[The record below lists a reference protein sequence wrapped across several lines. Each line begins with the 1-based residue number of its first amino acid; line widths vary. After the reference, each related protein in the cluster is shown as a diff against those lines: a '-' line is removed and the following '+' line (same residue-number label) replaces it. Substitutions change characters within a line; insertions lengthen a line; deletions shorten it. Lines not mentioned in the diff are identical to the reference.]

1 MSKCKK
7 ILLLLTLMLIA
18 IVGTVSA
25 HSVDLDPE
33 SLISFPFIV
42 SEGKGKI
49 TVKSSA
55 TNYTLYYQNVE
66 ISNATY
72 DEINTI
78 KENGKAE
85 LSTIKGQ
92 MNSLKEEYNNLKT
105 IKDEKYTTYQ
115 NAISN
120 NLTEE
125 QINVAKTE
133 YETANTNYTNKVKE
147 YNTKVDEYNAKVSQ
161 INNQVKD
168 KLPMYNDSNWTK
180 TTDGSFKVN
189 LTQFSGKKSF
199 SIWAKLVT
207 GTNTY
212 YDQEIYSMNGT
223 KPTEVSVTSVSLN
236 KSTLDIKVGETAA
249 LTATINPTN
258 ATNKNVTWKSDN
270 TQIATVDTAGKI
282 TAIKEGTAKIT
293 VKTKDGN
300 YTATCIV
307 TVSKNDG
314 IVWTDPSN
322 IKFTVT
328 EDFYLKVTGLKED
341 GKYYG
346 FISNGKIAPT
356 VPDTGWIENEN
367 LPVTNKPGFSISKY
381 LEKSGD
387 IYVWIYETQIVNNV
401 RQNKC
406 IIEAQKI
413 ERPALKKIGTR
424 MKCYFLNEETSTHL
438 FEAYNYENARKINV
452 KIGKV
457 TDKSILRAI
466 KNGETDCLQKLLD
479 YAKNADSIYT
489 GTVPLGRSESITNK
503 LNLVNDEYYYVYM
516 VLDDENGKY
525 FPVEDVSLYQALTY
539 EKDGKTSKNL
549 FDYLNDNFKWNLGN
563 DDTTIDNTTATGK
576 LPQTGASIVIYVAI
590 TLVIVAGVIFAIVL
604 VCFNR
609 TISGKSYIY
618 PVIPFNSQMFKRKIL
633 RVRLPHKIKNN

>member
-49 TVKSSA
+49 TVKSSV

-85 LSTIKGQ
+85 LSTIERQ

-236 KSTLDIKVGETAA
+236 KSTLDIKVGETAT

-270 TQIATVDTAGKI
+270 TQIATVDTAGKV

-413 ERPALKKIGTR
+413 ERPALKEIGTR

-438 FEAYNYENARKINV
+438 FEAYSYENARKINV

-590 TLVIVAGVIFAIVL
+590 TLVIVAGVIFAIKYKKY
-604 VCFNR
+604 N
-609 TISGKSYIY
+609 
-618 PVIPFNSQMFKRKIL
+618 
-633 RVRLPHKIKNN
+633 IKY

>member
-49 TVKSSA
+49 TVKSSV

-85 LSTIKGQ
+85 LSTIERQ

-236 KSTLDIKVGETAA
+236 KSTLDIKVGETAT

-258 ATNKNVTWKSDN
+258 ATNKNVTWESDN
-270 TQIATVDTAGKI
+270 TQIATVDTAGKV

-438 FEAYNYENARKINV
+438 FEAYSYENARKINV

-590 TLVIVAGVIFAIVL
+590 TLVIIAGVIFAIKYKKY
-604 VCFNR
+604 N
-609 TISGKSYIY
+609 
-618 PVIPFNSQMFKRKIL
+618 
-633 RVRLPHKIKNN
+633 IKY

>member
-42 SEGKGKI
+42 SEGKGTI
-49 TVKSSA
+49 TVKSSV

-78 KENGKAE
+78 KKNGKAE
-85 LSTIKGQ
+85 LSTIERQ

-212 YDQEIYSMNGT
+212 YDQEIYSMKGT

-236 KSTLDIKVGETAA
+236 KSTLDIKVGETAT

-258 ATNKNVTWKSDN
+258 ATNKNVTWESDN
-270 TQIATVDTAGKI
+270 TQIATVDTAGKV

-590 TLVIVAGVIFAIVL
+590 TLVIVAGVIFAIKYKKY
-604 VCFNR
+604 N
-609 TISGKSYIY
+609 
-618 PVIPFNSQMFKRKIL
+618 
-633 RVRLPHKIKNN
+633 IKY

>member
-49 TVKSSA
+49 TVKSSV

-236 KSTLDIKVGETAA
+236 KSTLDIKVGETAT

-314 IVWTDPSN
+314 IVWTDSSN

-466 KNGETDCLQKLLD
+466 KNRETDCLQKLLD

-590 TLVIVAGVIFAIVL
+590 TLVIIAGVIFAIKYKKY
-604 VCFNR
+604 N
-609 TISGKSYIY
+609 
-618 PVIPFNSQMFKRKIL
+618 
-633 RVRLPHKIKNN
+633 IKY

>member
-1 MSKCKK
+1 MKEK
-7 ILLLLTLMLIA
+7 
-18 IVGTVSA
+18 
-25 HSVDLDPE
+25 E
-33 SLISFPFIV
+33 Q
-42 SEGKGKI
+42 I
-49 TVKSSA
+49 TVKSSV

-85 LSTIKGQ
+85 LSTIERQ

-236 KSTLDIKVGETAA
+236 KSTLDIKVGETAT

-258 ATNKNVTWKSDN
+258 ATNKNVTWESDN
-270 TQIATVDTAGKI
+270 TQIATVDTAGKV

-300 YTATCIV
+300 HTATCIV

-466 KNGETDCLQKLLD
+466 KNRETDCLQKLLD

-590 TLVIVAGVIFAIVL
+590 TLVIVAGVIFAIKYKKY
-604 VCFNR
+604 N
-609 TISGKSYIY
+609 
-618 PVIPFNSQMFKRKIL
+618 
-633 RVRLPHKIKNN
+633 IKY

>member
-49 TVKSSA
+49 TVKSSV

-85 LSTIKGQ
+85 LSTIKKQ
-92 MNSLKEEYNNLKT
+92 MNSLKVEYNNLKT

-180 TTDGSFKVN
+180 TTDGSFKVD

-236 KSTLDIKVGETAA
+236 KSTLDIKVGETAT

-270 TQIATVDTAGKI
+270 TQIATVDTAGKV

-300 YTATCIV
+300 HTATCIV

-563 DDTTIDNTTATGK
+563 ADTTIDNTTATGK

-590 TLVIVAGVIFAIVL
+590 TLVIVAGVIFAIKYKKY
-604 VCFNR
+604 N
-609 TISGKSYIY
+609 
-618 PVIPFNSQMFKRKIL
+618 
-633 RVRLPHKIKNN
+633 IKY

>member
-42 SEGKGKI
+42 SEGKGTI
-49 TVKSSA
+49 TVKSSV

-78 KENGKAE
+78 KKNGKAE
-85 LSTIKGQ
+85 LSTIERQ

-199 SIWAKLVT
+199 SIWVKLVT

-236 KSTLDIKVGETAA
+236 KSTLDIKVGETAT

-258 ATNKNVTWKSDN
+258 ATNKNVTWESDN
-270 TQIATVDTAGKI
+270 TQIATVDTAGKV

-590 TLVIVAGVIFAIVL
+590 TLVIVAGVIFAIKYKKY
-604 VCFNR
+604 N
-609 TISGKSYIY
+609 
-618 PVIPFNSQMFKRKIL
+618 
-633 RVRLPHKIKNN
+633 IKY

>member
-33 SLISFPFIV
+33 NLISFPFIV

-49 TVKSSA
+49 TVKSSV

-85 LSTIKGQ
+85 LSTIERQ

-236 KSTLDIKVGETAA
+236 KSTLDIKVGETAT

-258 ATNKNVTWKSDN
+258 ATNKNVTWESDN
-270 TQIATVDTAGKI
+270 TQIATVDTAGKV

-346 FISNGKIAPT
+346 FISNGKIEPT

-590 TLVIVAGVIFAIVL
+590 TLVIVAGVIFAIKYKKY
-604 VCFNR
+604 N
-609 TISGKSYIY
+609 
-618 PVIPFNSQMFKRKIL
+618 
-633 RVRLPHKIKNN
+633 IKY

>member
-49 TVKSSA
+49 TVKSSV

-85 LSTIKGQ
+85 LSTIERQ

-236 KSTLDIKVGETAA
+236 KSTLDIKVGETAT

-270 TQIATVDTAGKI
+270 TQIATVDTAGKV

-413 ERPALKKIGTR
+413 ERPALKEIGTR

-590 TLVIVAGVIFAIVL
+590 TLVIVAGVIFAIKYKKY
-604 VCFNR
+604 N
-609 TISGKSYIY
+609 
-618 PVIPFNSQMFKRKIL
+618 
-633 RVRLPHKIKNN
+633 IKY

>member
-49 TVKSSA
+49 TVKSSV

-85 LSTIKGQ
+85 LSTIERQ

-180 TTDGSFKVN
+180 TSDGSFKVN

-236 KSTLDIKVGETAA
+236 KSTLDIKVGETAT

-258 ATNKNVTWKSDN
+258 ATNKNVTWESDN
-270 TQIATVDTAGKI
+270 TQIATVDTAGKV

-438 FEAYNYENARKINV
+438 FEAYSYENARKINV

-590 TLVIVAGVIFAIVL
+590 TLVIVAGVIFAIKYKKY
-604 VCFNR
+604 N
-609 TISGKSYIY
+609 
-618 PVIPFNSQMFKRKIL
+618 
-633 RVRLPHKIKNN
+633 IKY

>member
-49 TVKSSA
+49 TVKSSV

-236 KSTLDIKVGETAA
+236 KSTLDIKVGETAT

-300 YTATCIV
+300 HTATCIV

-466 KNGETDCLQKLLD
+466 KNRETDCLQKLLD

-590 TLVIVAGVIFAIVL
+590 TLVIVAGVIFAIKYKKY
-604 VCFNR
+604 N
-609 TISGKSYIY
+609 
-618 PVIPFNSQMFKRKIL
+618 
-633 RVRLPHKIKNN
+633 IKY

>member
-42 SEGKGKI
+42 SEGKGTI
-49 TVKSSA
+49 TVKSSV

-85 LSTIKGQ
+85 LSTIERQ

-236 KSTLDIKVGETAA
+236 KSTLDIKVGETAT

-270 TQIATVDTAGKI
+270 TQIATVDTAGKV

-300 YTATCIV
+300 HTATCIV

-590 TLVIVAGVIFAIVL
+590 TLVIVAGVIFAIKYKKY
-604 VCFNR
+604 N
-609 TISGKSYIY
+609 
-618 PVIPFNSQMFKRKIL
+618 
-633 RVRLPHKIKNN
+633 IKY

>member
-42 SEGKGKI
+42 SEGKGTI
-49 TVKSSA
+49 TVKSSV

-78 KENGKAE
+78 KKNGKAE
-85 LSTIKGQ
+85 LSTIERQ

-236 KSTLDIKVGETAA
+236 KSTLDIKVGETAT

-258 ATNKNVTWKSDN
+258 ATNKNVTWESDN
-270 TQIATVDTAGKI
+270 TQIATVDTAGKV

-300 YTATCIV
+300 HTATCIV

-328 EDFYLKVTGLKED
+328 EDFYLKVSGLKED

-516 VLDDENGKY
+516 VLDDGNGKY

-590 TLVIVAGVIFAIVL
+590 TLVIVAGVIFAIKYKKY
-604 VCFNR
+604 N
-609 TISGKSYIY
+609 
-618 PVIPFNSQMFKRKIL
+618 
-633 RVRLPHKIKNN
+633 IKY

>member
-49 TVKSSA
+49 TVKSSV

-236 KSTLDIKVGETAA
+236 KSTLDIKVGETAT

-346 FISNGKIAPT
+346 FISNGKIVPT

-590 TLVIVAGVIFAIVL
+590 TLVIVAGVIFAIKYKKY
-604 VCFNR
+604 N
-609 TISGKSYIY
+609 
-618 PVIPFNSQMFKRKIL
+618 
-633 RVRLPHKIKNN
+633 IKY

>member
-49 TVKSSA
+49 TVKSSV

-85 LSTIKGQ
+85 LSTIERQ

-236 KSTLDIKVGETAA
+236 KSTLDIKVGETAT

-258 ATNKNVTWKSDN
+258 ATNKNVTWESDN
-270 TQIATVDTAGKI
+270 TQIATVDTAGKV

-590 TLVIVAGVIFAIVL
+590 TLVIIAGVIFAIKYKKY
-604 VCFNR
+604 N
-609 TISGKSYIY
+609 
-618 PVIPFNSQMFKRKIL
+618 
-633 RVRLPHKIKNN
+633 IKY

>member
-49 TVKSSA
+49 TVKSSV

-236 KSTLDIKVGETAA
+236 KSTLDIKVGETAT

-258 ATNKNVTWKSDN
+258 ATNKNVTWESDN
-270 TQIATVDTAGKI
+270 TQIATVDTAGKV

-300 YTATCIV
+300 HTATCIV

-438 FEAYNYENARKINV
+438 FEAYSYENARKINV

-590 TLVIVAGVIFAIVL
+590 TLVIVAGVIFAIKYKKY
-604 VCFNR
+604 N
-609 TISGKSYIY
+609 
-618 PVIPFNSQMFKRKIL
+618 
-633 RVRLPHKIKNN
+633 IKY

>member
-42 SEGKGKI
+42 SEGKGTI
-49 TVKSSA
+49 TVKSSV

-85 LSTIKGQ
+85 LSTIKKQ

-180 TTDGSFKVN
+180 TTDGSFKVD

-236 KSTLDIKVGETAA
+236 KSTLDIKVGETAT

-270 TQIATVDTAGKI
+270 TQIATVDTAGKV

-300 YTATCIV
+300 HTATCIV

-590 TLVIVAGVIFAIVL
+590 TLVIVAGVIFAIKYKKY
-604 VCFNR
+604 N
-609 TISGKSYIY
+609 
-618 PVIPFNSQMFKRKIL
+618 
-633 RVRLPHKIKNN
+633 IKY

>member
-49 TVKSSA
+49 TVKSSV

-125 QINVAKTE
+125 QINAAKTE

-180 TTDGSFKVN
+180 TTDGSFKVD

-223 KPTEVSVTSVSLN
+223 KSTEVSVTSVSLN
-236 KSTLDIKVGETAA
+236 KSTLDIKVGETAT

-258 ATNKNVTWKSDN
+258 ATNKNVTWESDN
-270 TQIATVDTAGKI
+270 TQIATVDTAGKV

-314 IVWTDPSN
+314 IVWTDSSN

-525 FPVEDVSLYQALTY
+525 FPVEDVTLYQALTY

-563 DDTTIDNTTATGK
+563 DDTTIDNTKATGK

-590 TLVIVAGVIFAIVL
+590 TLVIVAGVIFAIKYKKY
-604 VCFNR
+604 N
-609 TISGKSYIY
+609 
-618 PVIPFNSQMFKRKIL
+618 
-633 RVRLPHKIKNN
+633 IKY

>member
-49 TVKSSA
+49 TVKSSV

-85 LSTIKGQ
+85 LSTIKKQ

-180 TTDGSFKVN
+180 TTDGSFKVD

-236 KSTLDIKVGETAA
+236 KSTLDIKVGETAT

-549 FDYLNDNFKWNLGN
+549 FDYLNDNFKWNLEN

-590 TLVIVAGVIFAIVL
+590 TLVIVAGVIFAIKYKKY
-604 VCFNR
+604 N
-609 TISGKSYIY
+609 
-618 PVIPFNSQMFKRKIL
+618 
-633 RVRLPHKIKNN
+633 IKY

>member
-42 SEGKGKI
+42 SEGKGTI
-49 TVKSSA
+49 TVKSSV

-78 KENGKAE
+78 KKNGKAE
-85 LSTIKGQ
+85 LSTIERQ

-236 KSTLDIKVGETAA
+236 KSTLDIKVGETAT

-258 ATNKNVTWKSDN
+258 ATNKNVTWESDN
-270 TQIATVDTAGKI
+270 TQIATVDTAGKV

-300 YTATCIV
+300 HTATCIV

-314 IVWTDPSN
+314 IVWTDSSN

-466 KNGETDCLQKLLD
+466 KNRETDCLQKLLD

-590 TLVIVAGVIFAIVL
+590 TLVIVAGVIFAIKYKKY
-604 VCFNR
+604 N
-609 TISGKSYIY
+609 
-618 PVIPFNSQMFKRKIL
+618 
-633 RVRLPHKIKNN
+633 IKY

>member
-49 TVKSSA
+49 TVKSSV

-78 KENGKAE
+78 KKNGKAE
-85 LSTIKGQ
+85 LSTIERQ

-147 YNTKVDEYNAKVSQ
+147 YKTKVDEYNAKVSQ

-236 KSTLDIKVGETAA
+236 KSTLDIKVGETAT

-258 ATNKNVTWKSDN
+258 ATNKNVIWESDN
-270 TQIATVDTAGKI
+270 TQIATVDTAGKV

-367 LPVTNKPGFSISKY
+367 LPVTNKPGFPISKY

-424 MKCYFLNEETSTHL
+424 MQCYFFNSYTGTLL
-438 FEAYNYENARKINV
+438 YEAHNYENARKINL

-457 TDKSILRAI
+457 TDKNILRAI

-489 GTVPLGRSESITNK
+489 GTVSLGQSEAIANK
-503 LNLVNDEYYYVYM
+503 LNLIDDEYYYVYM

-525 FPVEDVSLYQALTY
+525 FPVEDVSLYQALVY
-539 EKDGKTSKNL
+539 EENNGEINKNL
-549 FDYLNDNFKWNLGN
+549 FDYLDKNFKWNLGD

-590 TLVIVAGVIFAIVL
+590 TLVIVAGVIFAIKYKKY
-604 VCFNR
+604 N
-609 TISGKSYIY
+609 
-618 PVIPFNSQMFKRKIL
+618 
-633 RVRLPHKIKNN
+633 IKY

>member
-1 MSKCKK
+1 MKEKSTLKDVANNYLTHTKQMSKCKK

-49 TVKSSA
+49 TVKSSV

-236 KSTLDIKVGETAA
+236 KSTLDIKVGETAT

-258 ATNKNVTWKSDN
+258 ATNKNVTWESDN
-270 TQIATVDTAGKI
+270 TQIATVDTAGKV

-438 FEAYNYENARKINV
+438 FEAYSYENARKINV

-590 TLVIVAGVIFAIVL
+590 TLVIVAGVIFAIKYKKY
-604 VCFNR
+604 N
-609 TISGKSYIY
+609 
-618 PVIPFNSQMFKRKIL
+618 
-633 RVRLPHKIKNN
+633 IKY

>member
-49 TVKSSA
+49 TVKSSV
-55 TNYTLYYQNVE
+55 TNYTLYQQNVE

-85 LSTIKGQ
+85 LSTIERQ

-236 KSTLDIKVGETAA
+236 KSTLDIKVGETAT

-270 TQIATVDTAGKI
+270 TQIATVDTAGKV

-300 YTATCIV
+300 HTATCIV

-590 TLVIVAGVIFAIVL
+590 TLVIVAGVIFAIKYKKY
-604 VCFNR
+604 N
-609 TISGKSYIY
+609 
-618 PVIPFNSQMFKRKIL
+618 
-633 RVRLPHKIKNN
+633 IKY

>member
-42 SEGKGKI
+42 SDGKGKI
-49 TVKSSA
+49 TVKSSV

-85 LSTIKGQ
+85 LSTIERQ

-236 KSTLDIKVGETAA
+236 KSTLDIKVGETAT

-258 ATNKNVTWKSDN
+258 ATNKNVTWESDN
-270 TQIATVDTAGKI
+270 TQIATVDTAGKV

-314 IVWTDPSN
+314 IVWTDSSN

-590 TLVIVAGVIFAIVL
+590 TLVIVAGVIFAIKYKKY
-604 VCFNR
+604 N
-609 TISGKSYIY
+609 
-618 PVIPFNSQMFKRKIL
+618 
-633 RVRLPHKIKNN
+633 IKY

>member
-49 TVKSSA
+49 TVKSSV

-236 KSTLDIKVGETAA
+236 KSTLDIKVGETAT

-549 FDYLNDNFKWNLGN
+549 FDYLNDNFKWNLEN

-590 TLVIVAGVIFAIVL
+590 TLVIVAGVIFAIKYKKY
-604 VCFNR
+604 N
-609 TISGKSYIY
+609 
-618 PVIPFNSQMFKRKIL
+618 
-633 RVRLPHKIKNN
+633 IKY

>member
-49 TVKSSA
+49 TVKSSV

-85 LSTIKGQ
+85 LSTIERQ

-236 KSTLDIKVGETAA
+236 KSTLDIKVGETAT

-300 YTATCIV
+300 HTATCIV

-590 TLVIVAGVIFAIVL
+590 TLVIVAGVIFAIKYKKY
-604 VCFNR
+604 N
-609 TISGKSYIY
+609 
-618 PVIPFNSQMFKRKIL
+618 
-633 RVRLPHKIKNN
+633 IKY

>member
-33 SLISFPFIV
+33 RLISFPFIV

-49 TVKSSA
+49 TVKSSV

-85 LSTIKGQ
+85 LSTIERQ

-236 KSTLDIKVGETAA
+236 KSTLDIKVGETAT

-590 TLVIVAGVIFAIVL
+590 TLVIVAGVIFAIKYKKY
-604 VCFNR
+604 N
-609 TISGKSYIY
+609 
-618 PVIPFNSQMFKRKIL
+618 
-633 RVRLPHKIKNN
+633 IKY

>member
-49 TVKSSA
+49 TVKSSV

-85 LSTIKGQ
+85 LSTIKKQ

-180 TTDGSFKVN
+180 TTDGSFKVD

-236 KSTLDIKVGETAA
+236 KSTLDIKVGETAT

-270 TQIATVDTAGKI
+270 TQIATVDTAGKV

-300 YTATCIV
+300 HTATCIV

-424 MKCYFLNEETSTHL
+424 MKCYFFNEETSTHL

-590 TLVIVAGVIFAIVL
+590 TLVIVAGVIFAIKYKKY
-604 VCFNR
+604 N
-609 TISGKSYIY
+609 
-618 PVIPFNSQMFKRKIL
+618 
-633 RVRLPHKIKNN
+633 IKY

>member
-49 TVKSSA
+49 TVKSSV

-85 LSTIKGQ
+85 LSTIKKQ

-236 KSTLDIKVGETAA
+236 KSTLDIKVGETAT
-249 LTATINPTN
+249 LRATINPTN
-258 ATNKNVTWKSDN
+258 ATNKNVTWESNN
-270 TQIATVDTAGKI
+270 TQIATVDTAGKV

-300 YTATCIV
+300 HTATCIV

-367 LPVTNKPGFSISKY
+367 LPVTNKPGFPISKY
-381 LEKSGD
+381 LEKSED

-406 IIEAQKI
+406 IIEAKKI

-424 MKCYFLNEETSTHL
+424 MKCYFYNEETSTNL
-438 FEAYNYENARKINV
+438 FEAYDYENARKINV

-489 GTVPLGRSESITNK
+489 GTVPLGRSESVTNK

-590 TLVIVAGVIFAIVL
+590 TLVIVAGVIFAIKYKKY
-604 VCFNR
+604 N
-609 TISGKSYIY
+609 
-618 PVIPFNSQMFKRKIL
+618 
-633 RVRLPHKIKNN
+633 IKY

>member
-49 TVKSSA
+49 TVKSSV

-85 LSTIKGQ
+85 LSTIERQ

-236 KSTLDIKVGETAA
+236 KSTLDIKVGETAT

-270 TQIATVDTAGKI
+270 TQIATVDTAGKV

-413 ERPALKKIGTR
+413 ERPALKEIGTR

-438 FEAYNYENARKINV
+438 FEAYSYENARKINV

-539 EKDGKTSKNL
+539 EKEGKTSKNL

-590 TLVIVAGVIFAIVL
+590 TLVIVAGVIFAIKYKKY
-604 VCFNR
+604 N
-609 TISGKSYIY
+609 
-618 PVIPFNSQMFKRKIL
+618 
-633 RVRLPHKIKNN
+633 IKY

>member
-49 TVKSSA
+49 TVKSSV

-85 LSTIKGQ
+85 LSTIERQ

-236 KSTLDIKVGETAA
+236 KSTLDIKVGETAT

-438 FEAYNYENARKINV
+438 FEAYNYENARKTNV

-590 TLVIVAGVIFAIVL
+590 TLVIVAGVIFAIKYKKY
-604 VCFNR
+604 N
-609 TISGKSYIY
+609 
-618 PVIPFNSQMFKRKIL
+618 
-633 RVRLPHKIKNN
+633 IKY

>member
-42 SEGKGKI
+42 SEGKGTI
-49 TVKSSA
+49 TVKSSV

-78 KENGKAE
+78 KKNGKAE
-85 LSTIKGQ
+85 LSTIERQ

-236 KSTLDIKVGETAA
+236 KSTLDIKVGETAT

-258 ATNKNVTWKSDN
+258 ATNKNVTWESDN
-270 TQIATVDTAGKI
+270 TQIATVDTAGKV

-590 TLVIVAGVIFAIVL
+590 TLVIVAGVIFAIKYKKY
-604 VCFNR
+604 N
-609 TISGKSYIY
+609 
-618 PVIPFNSQMFKRKIL
+618 
-633 RVRLPHKIKNN
+633 IKY

>member
-49 TVKSSA
+49 TVKSSV

-85 LSTIKGQ
+85 LSTIERQ

-236 KSTLDIKVGETAA
+236 KSTLDIKVGETAT
-249 LTATINPTN
+249 LRATINPTN
-258 ATNKNVTWKSDN
+258 ATNKNVTWESNN
-270 TQIATVDTAGKI
+270 TQIATVDTAGKV

-300 YTATCIV
+300 HTATCIV

-367 LPVTNKPGFSISKY
+367 LPVTNKPGFPISKY
-381 LEKSGD
+381 LEKSED

-406 IIEAQKI
+406 IIEAKKI

-424 MKCYFLNEETSTHL
+424 MKCYFYNEETSTNL
-438 FEAYNYENARKINV
+438 FEAYDYENARKINV

-489 GTVPLGRSESITNK
+489 GTVPLGRSESVTNK

-563 DDTTIDNTTATGK
+563 DDTTIDNTTATGR

-590 TLVIVAGVIFAIVL
+590 TLVIVAGVIFAIKYKKY
-604 VCFNR
+604 N
-609 TISGKSYIY
+609 
-618 PVIPFNSQMFKRKIL
+618 
-633 RVRLPHKIKNN
+633 IKY

>member
-1 MSKCKK
+1 M
-7 ILLLLTLMLIA
+7 
-18 IVGTVSA
+18 
-25 HSVDLDPE
+25 DLDPE

-42 SEGKGKI
+42 SEGKGTI
-49 TVKSSA
+49 TVKSSV

-78 KENGKAE
+78 KKNGKAE
-85 LSTIKGQ
+85 LSTIERQ

-212 YDQEIYSMNGT
+212 YDQEIYSMKGT

-236 KSTLDIKVGETAA
+236 KSTLYIKVGETAT

-258 ATNKNVTWKSDN
+258 ATNKNVTWESDN
-270 TQIATVDTAGKI
+270 TQIATVDTAGKV

-300 YTATCIV
+300 HTATCIV

-387 IYVWIYETQIVNNV
+387 IYVWIYETQIVKNV

-590 TLVIVAGVIFAIVL
+590 TLVIIAGVIFAIKYKKY
-604 VCFNR
+604 N
-609 TISGKSYIY
+609 
-618 PVIPFNSQMFKRKIL
+618 
-633 RVRLPHKIKNN
+633 IKY

>member
-49 TVKSSA
+49 TVKSSV

-78 KENGKAE
+78 KKNGKAE
-85 LSTIKGQ
+85 LSTIERQ

-236 KSTLDIKVGETAA
+236 KSTLDIKVGETAT

-258 ATNKNVTWKSDN
+258 ATNKNVTWESDN

-590 TLVIVAGVIFAIVL
+590 TLVIVAGVIFAIKYKKY
-604 VCFNR
+604 N
-609 TISGKSYIY
+609 
-618 PVIPFNSQMFKRKIL
+618 
-633 RVRLPHKIKNN
+633 IKY

>member
-49 TVKSSA
+49 TVKSSV

-85 LSTIKGQ
+85 LSTIERQ

-236 KSTLDIKVGETAA
+236 KSTLDIKVGETAT

-549 FDYLNDNFKWNLGN
+549 FDYLNDNFKWNLGD

-590 TLVIVAGVIFAIVL
+590 TLVIVAGVIFAVKYKKY
-604 VCFNR
+604 N
-609 TISGKSYIY
+609 
-618 PVIPFNSQMFKRKIL
+618 
-633 RVRLPHKIKNN
+633 IKY

>member
-49 TVKSSA
+49 TVKSFV

-85 LSTIKGQ
+85 LSTIERQ

-236 KSTLDIKVGETAA
+236 KSTLDIKVGETAT

-270 TQIATVDTAGKI
+270 TQIATVDTAGKV

-413 ERPALKKIGTR
+413 ERPALKEIGTR

-438 FEAYNYENARKINV
+438 FEAYSYENARKINV

-590 TLVIVAGVIFAIVL
+590 TLVIVAGVIFAIKYKKY
-604 VCFNR
+604 N
-609 TISGKSYIY
+609 
-618 PVIPFNSQMFKRKIL
+618 
-633 RVRLPHKIKNN
+633 IKY

>member
-49 TVKSSA
+49 TVKSSV

-85 LSTIKGQ
+85 LTTIERQ

-236 KSTLDIKVGETAA
+236 KSTLDIKVGETAT

-258 ATNKNVTWKSDN
+258 ATNKNVTWKSDS
-270 TQIATVDTAGKI
+270 TQIATVDTAGKV

-300 YTATCIV
+300 HTATCIV

-590 TLVIVAGVIFAIVL
+590 TLVIVAGVIFAIKYKKY
-604 VCFNR
+604 N
-609 TISGKSYIY
+609 
-618 PVIPFNSQMFKRKIL
+618 
-633 RVRLPHKIKNN
+633 IKY

>member
-49 TVKSSA
+49 TVKSSV

-85 LSTIKGQ
+85 LSTIERQ

-161 INNQVKD
+161 INNQVKY

-180 TTDGSFKVN
+180 TTDGSFKVD
-189 LTQFSGKKSF
+189 LTQFLGKKSF

-236 KSTLDIKVGETAA
+236 KSTLDIKVGETAT

-590 TLVIVAGVIFAIVL
+590 TLVIVAGVIFAIKYKKY
-604 VCFNR
+604 N
-609 TISGKSYIY
+609 
-618 PVIPFNSQMFKRKIL
+618 
-633 RVRLPHKIKNN
+633 IKY